1 MCRYKY
7 VSIMYT
13 CTPSVCFKRAYT
25 RNTHL
30 REHGAAHG
38 SQEHWQTE
46 AGRGPARANAA
57 TQLPLVSEICPFV
70 IKATS
75 FECLMYVLKIKFIFR
90 NEAFP
95 VFHYQQFKKKK
106 KIHSHKLFCYFCHS
120 SSQLRLFTFFFSEG
134 KYQAHSGSNCMLKP
148 EC

>member
-7 VSIMYT
+7 VDYVHVYAECLFQTST
-13 CTPSVCFKRAYT
+13 HTERTPARARGRHT
-25 RNTHL
+25 ARKSTG
-30 REHGAAHG
+30 RRRP
-38 SQEHWQTE
+38 
-46 AGRGPARANAA
+46 GRGPARANAA

-75 FECLMYVLKIKFIFR
+75 FECLMYFLKIKFIFR

-95 VFHYQQFKKKK
+95 VFHYQQFKKK
-106 KIHSHKLFCYFCHS
+106 IHSHKLFRYFCHS
-120 SSQLRLFTFFFSEG
+120 SSQLMLFTFFFSEG
-134 KYQAHSGSNCMLKP
+134 KYQAHSGSNCTLKP